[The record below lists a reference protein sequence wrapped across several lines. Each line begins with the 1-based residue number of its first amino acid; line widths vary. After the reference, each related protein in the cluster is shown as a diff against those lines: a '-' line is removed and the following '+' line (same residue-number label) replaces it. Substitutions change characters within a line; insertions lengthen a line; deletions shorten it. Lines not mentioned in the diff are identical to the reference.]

1 MIREKSNKILILL
14 FLFIPFAAFSD
25 AHEGAADW
33 YQRAVEQR
41 QAEDLDGAWG
51 ALAEAERRGFSPIRI
66 NFEKARL
73 HTIAGD
79 TNDAVAALEAVAAS
93 GFTAVGII
101 EGDPILATLA
111 GDPGYDSLIAALTVK
126 AYPCAHDEAFAA
138 FDFWVGDWDVHDG
151 SGVQQGSNTITRD
164 ERGCVLTE
172 KWTSAT
178 GGTGM
183 SINFL
188 DRITGE
194 WVQVWNSEGGSQ
206 IQIRGGMTDEG
217 MLLVGTLHN
226 VAAGTTFPF
235 RGLWTPLADGR
246 VRQFFEQSNDGGE
259 TWVPWFE
266 GFYTR
271 QQ

>member
-1 MIREKSNKILILL
+1 MTTSANALAET
-14 FLFIPFAAFSD
+14 PDDAA
-25 AHEGAADW
+25 AW
-33 YQRAVEQR
+33 YQRAVELR
-41 QAEDLDGAWG
+41 QAEDLQSAWD
-51 ALAEAERRGFSPIRI
+51 ALEEAQRLEFSPIRI
-66 NFEKARL
+66 AFEKARL
-73 HTIAGD
+73 HTLAAHTD
-79 TNDAVAALEAVAAS
+79 KAVAELEAIAAS

-101 EGDPILATLA
+101 QGDPVLSTLA
-111 GDPGYDSLIAALTVK
+111 GHPGYDKLVADLSVS
-126 AYPCAHDEAFAA
+126 AYPCAHDAAFAE
-138 FDFWVGDWDVHDG
+138 FDFWVGAWDVHDA
-151 SGVQQGSNTITRD
+151 SGVLQGTNTITRD

-206 IQIRGGMTDEG
+206 IQIRGGITNDG

-235 RGLWTPLADGR
+235 RGLWTPLPDGR
-246 VRQFFEQSNDGGE
+246 VRQFFEQSNDEGE

>member
-1 MIREKSNKILILL
+1 MAPI
-14 FLFIPFAAFSD
+14 AAWAD
-25 AHEGAADW
+25 AHEDAAAW
-33 YQRAVEQR
+33 YQRAIEHR
-41 QAEDLDGAWG
+41 QAEDFDAATR
-51 ALAEAERRGFSPIRI
+51 ALEEAERRGFSPVRV
-66 NFEKARL
+66 NFERARL
-73 HTIAGD
+73 QAVTG
-79 TNDAVAALEAVAAS
+79 NRDAAVKALEAIAAS

-101 EGDPILATLA
+101 EGDPVLASLA
-111 GDPGYDSLIAALTVK
+111 GHPGYDALVAELAVK

-138 FDFWVGDWDVHDG
+138 FDFWVGDWKVHDA
-151 SGVQQGSNTITRD
+151 SGVLQGTNTITRD

-172 KWTSAT
+172 KWNSVT

-183 SINFL
+183 SVNFL

-206 IQIRGGMTDEG
+206 IQIRGGMTGEG
-217 MLLVGTLHN
+217 MLLTGTLHN
-226 VAAGTTFPF
+226 VGAGTTVPF
-235 RGLWTPLADGR
+235 RGLWTPLSDGR
-246 VRQFFEQSNDGGE
+246 VRQFFEQSPDEGE

>member
-1 MIREKSNKILILL
+1 MIRERFCKLL
-14 FLFIPFAAFSD
+14 LLNFLFVPVFAMAE
-25 AHEGAADW
+25 AHEDAAEW

-41 QAEDLDGAWG
+41 QADDLDAAWS
-51 ALAEAERRGFSPIRI
+51 AIEEAERLGFSAIRVS
-66 NFEKARL
+66 FEKARL
-73 HTIAGD
+73 HAVAG
-79 TNDAVAALEAVAAS
+79 NKEEAVAALEAVAAS

-101 EGDPILATLA
+101 ERDPVLATLA
-111 GDPGYDSLIAALTVK
+111 GYSGFDALVADMSVK
-126 AYPCAHDEAFAA
+126 AYPCAHDETFAA
-138 FDFWVGDWDVHDG
+138 FDFWVGDWNVHDRT
-151 SGVQQGSNTITRD
+151 GVLQGTNSITRD

-206 IQIRGGMTDEG
+206 IQIRGGMTDDG

-235 RGLWTPLADGR
+235 RGLWTPLSDGR

-271 QQ
+271 Q

>member
-1 MIREKSNKILILL
+1 MIA
-14 FLFIPFAAFSD
+14 FFIPAMAESPENAA
-25 AHEGAADW
+25 GW
-33 YQRAVEQR
+33 YQRAIEQR
-41 QAEDLDGAWG
+41 QANDLDAAWS
-51 ALAEAERRGFSPIRI
+51 ALGEAERLGFSAIRV

-73 HTIAGD
+73 HAAGGN
-79 TNDAVAALEAVAAS
+79 TNSAVAALEAIAAS

-101 EGDPILATLA
+101 EGDPVLATLSGNA
-111 GDPGYDSLIAALTVK
+111 DYDKLIADMSVH
-126 AYPCAHDEAFAA
+126 AYPCAHDTAFQT
-138 FDFWVGDWDVHDG
+138 FDFWVGNWDVHDG
-151 SGVQQGSNTITRD
+151 SGVMQGTNTITRD

-172 KWTSAT
+172 NWTSAT

-194 WVQVWNSEGGSQ
+194 WVQIWNSEGGSQ

-235 RGLWTPLADGR
+235 RGLWTPLPDGR

>member
-1 MIREKSNKILILL
+1 MIREIAYKLLIIITILSPVIA
-14 FLFIPFAAFSD
+14 FAAAEGD
-25 AHEGAADW
+25 AAEW

-41 QAEDLDGAWG
+41 QAQDLEAAWA
-51 ALAEAERRGFSPIRI
+51 ALEEAERLGFSAIRV
-66 NFEKARL
+66 NLEQARL
-73 HTIAGD
+73 HAVAGD
-79 TNDAVAALEAVAAS
+79 TEEAIAALEAIAAS
-93 GFTAVGII
+93 GFAAVGII
-101 EGDPILATLA
+101 EGDPVLGALA
-111 GDPGYDSLIAALTVK
+111 GNPGYDSLIADMSVK

-151 SGVQQGSNTITRD
+151 FGVMQGTNTISRD

-188 DRITGE
+188 DRISGE
-194 WVQVWNSEGGSQ
+194 WVQIWNSEGGSQ

-226 VAAGTTFPF
+226 VAAGATVPF
-235 RGLWTPLADGR
+235 RGLWTPLPDGR

-271 QQ
+271 Q

>member
-1 MIREKSNKILILL
+1 MIRGISIKILIIIVI
-14 FLFIPFAAFSD
+14 FTPFTALAD
-25 AHEGAADW
+25 AHRDAAAW
-33 YQRAVEQR
+33 YQHAIELR
-41 QAEDLDGAWG
+41 QAKDLDGAWS
-51 ALAEAERRGFSPIRI
+51 ALSEAERLGFSPIRI
-66 NFEKARL
+66 DFEKARL
-73 HTIAGD
+73 HVVAGD
-79 TNDAVAALEAVAAS
+79 PDAAVAALEAVAAS

-101 EGDPILATLA
+101 NGDAVLGTLSGNA
-111 GDPGYDSLIAALTVK
+111 RYDRLVSEMAIK
-126 AYPCAHDEAFAA
+126 AYPCAHDEAFTA
-138 FDFWVGDWDVHDG
+138 FDFWVGDWVVHDG
-151 SGVQQGSNTITRD
+151 SGVMQGSNTITRD

-194 WVQVWNSEGGSQ
+194 WVQIWNSEGGSQ
-206 IQIRGGMTDEG
+206 IQIRGGMTDDG
-217 MLLVGTLHN
+217 MLLIGTLHN

-235 RGLWTPLADGR
+235 RGLWTPLSDGR

>member
-1 MIREKSNKILILL
+1 MIREIFYKVLIIIIIIL
-14 FLFIPFAAFSD
+14 PNAAAAGAND
-25 AHEGAADW
+25 GAAAS

-41 QAEDLDGAWG
+41 QTGDLEAAWA
-51 ALAEAERRGFSPIRI
+51 ALEEAERLGFSAIRV
-66 NFEKARL
+66 NFEQARL
-73 HTIAGD
+73 HAVAGD
-79 TNDAVAALEAVAAS
+79 TDEAIAALEAIAAS

-101 EGDPILATLA
+101 EGDPVLGALA
-111 GDPGYDSLIAALTVK
+111 GSPGYDALIADMSVK

-138 FDFWVGDWDVHDG
+138 FDFWIGDWDVHDG
-151 SGVQQGSNTITRD
+151 SGAMQGTNTITRD

-188 DRITGE
+188 DRISGE
-194 WVQVWNSEGGSQ
+194 WVQIWNSEGGSQ

-235 RGLWTPLADGR
+235 RGLWTPLPDGR
-246 VRQFFEQSNDGGE
+246 VRQFFEQSIDGGE

-271 QQ
+271 Q

>member
-1 MIREKSNKILILL
+1 MFREILGKLLILSIIL
-14 FLFIPFAAFSD
+14 FSPSALADTTGD
-25 AHEGAADW
+25 AIGW
-33 YQRAVEQR
+33 YQRAVELR
-41 QAEDLDGAWG
+41 QAEDLEAAWD
-51 ALAEAERRGFSPIRI
+51 ALEEAERRDFSPVRI

-73 HTIAGD
+73 YTLAAD
-79 TNDAVAALEAVAAS
+79 ADLAVATLEAIAAT

-101 EGDPILATLA
+101 QRDPVLGALD
-111 GDPGYDSLIAALTVK
+111 GHPGYDKLVAELSVK
-126 AYPCAHDEAFAA
+126 AYPCAHDAQFAA
-138 FDFWVGDWDVHDG
+138 FDFWVGAWNVHDA
-151 SGVQQGSNTITRD
+151 SGVLQGTNTITRD

-183 SINFL
+183 SVNFL

-194 WVQVWNSEGGSQ
+194 WVQIWNSEGGSQ
-206 IQIRGGMTDEG
+206 IQIRGGMTDQG

-226 VAAGTTFPF
+226 IAPGTTFPF
-235 RGLWTPLADGR
+235 RGLWTPLPDGR

-271 QQ
+271 Q

>member
-1 MIREKSNKILILL
+1 MILIV
-14 FLFIPFAAFSD
+14 ITVSVSAWADTSD
-25 AHEGAADW
+25 NAVGW
-33 YQRAVEQR
+33 YQRAVELR
-41 QAEDLDGAWG
+41 YAEDLDAAWD
-51 ALAEAERRGFSPIRI
+51 ALEEAERLDFSPIRI

-73 HTIAGD
+73 HALSSD
-79 TNDAVAALEAVAAS
+79 ADQAVAALEAIAES

-101 EGDPILATLA
+101 KGDSVLSGLA
-111 GDPGYDSLIAALTVK
+111 GHPGYDKLIADLSVK
-126 AYPCAHDEAFAA
+126 AYPCAHDASFAA
-138 FDFWVGDWDVHDG
+138 FDFWVGAWNVHDA
-151 SGVQQGSNTITRD
+151 SGVLQGTNSITRD

-172 KWTSAT
+172 RWTSAT

-183 SINFL
+183 SVNFL

-206 IQIRGGMTDEG
+206 IQIRGGMTDDG
-217 MLLVGTLHN
+217 MLLAGTLHN

-235 RGLWTPLADGR
+235 RGLWTPLPDGR

>member
-1 MIREKSNKILILL
+1 MIREIIYKYLILMVL
-14 FLFIPFAAFSD
+14 ISPAAVIAD
-25 AHEGAADW
+25 APQGAAEW
-33 YQRAVEQR
+33 YQRAVAER
-41 QAEDLDGAWG
+41 QAEDFDAAWG
-51 ALAEAERRGFSPIRI
+51 ALEEAERLGFSPIRVS
-66 NFEKARL
+66 FEKARL
-73 HTIAGD
+73 YAVAGD
-79 TNDAVAALEAVAAS
+79 TDAAVAALEAIAAS

-101 EGDPILATLA
+101 EGDPILGTLA
-111 GDPGYDSLIAALTVK
+111 GHPAFDALVADLAVK
-126 AYPCAHDEAFAA
+126 AYPCAYDEAFSA
-138 FDFWVGDWDVHDG
+138 FDFWVGDWVVHDG
-151 SGVQQGSNTITRD
+151 SGVMQGTNAITRD

-226 VAAGTTFPF
+226 VSAGTTFPF
-235 RGLWTPLADGR
+235 RGLWTPLPDGR
-246 VRQFFEQSNDGGE
+246 VRQFFEQSNDGE

-271 QQ
+271 Q

>member
-1 MIREKSNKILILL
+1 MFREKLFKLLIINVIVFPTLAEAGT
-14 FLFIPFAAFSD
+14 PEDAA
-25 AHEGAADW
+25 GW
-33 YQRAVEQR
+33 YQHAIEQR
-41 QAEDLDGAWG
+41 QADDLEAAWG
-51 ALAEAERRGFSPIRI
+51 ALDEAERQGFSPIRI

-73 HTIAGD
+73 HAVAGD
-79 TNDAVAALEAVAAS
+79 TSEAVTMLEAIAAS

-101 EGDPILATLA
+101 EGDPVLATLA
-111 GDPGYDSLIAALTVK
+111 GQTGYDQLVANMSVQ
-126 AYPCAHDEAFAA
+126 AYPCAHDEAFKA

-151 SGVQQGSNTITRD
+151 SGVPQGTNTITRD

-183 SINFL
+183 SVNFL

-194 WVQVWNSEGGSQ
+194 WVQIWNSEGGSQ

-217 MLLVGTLHN
+217 MLLIGTLHN

-235 RGLWTPLADGR
+235 RGLWTPLEDGR

-271 QQ
+271 Q